1 MIMPYRRLPNTD
13 KARVRS
19 LEMAINRMRNND
31 YYTPVLSTE
40 LFSKAE
46 KKLQQFREAVDR
58 YTESLETQVNYSKSE
73 SYQTRLKNAKMYV
86 SHFLTVFNMCV
97 KRGEM
102 KAKDREYYSFTE
114 DSGELPD
121 MSSDIAV
128 IRCCENTIKG
138 EKLRISKGG
147 IPIYNPTIAKVAVHY
162 DLFKEL
168 YDKQCELRQLTDEA
182 LLVVSL
188 MRPQVDEVILDVWNS
203 IENYFPDLT
212 GEKKMKMCRDYGLIY
227 YYRTGEKTD

>member
-1 MIMPYRRLPNTD
+1 MPYRRLPNTD

-19 LEMAINRMRNND
+19 LETAIGKMRYNE
-31 YYTPVLSTE
+31 YYAPVMSPE
-40 LFSKAE
+40 LFNKAD
-46 KKLQQFREAVDR
+46 KKLQQFRQAVDR
-58 YTESLETQVNYSKSE
+58 YVNSLESQVNYSKSE
-73 SYQTRLKNAKMYV
+73 PYQTRLKNAKMYV

-102 KAKDREYYSFTE
+102 KASDRTYYSIPE

-128 IRCCENTIKG
+128 IRCCENAINGDKQRTA
-138 EKLRISKGG
+138 KGG

-162 DLFKEL
+162 ELFKEL
-168 YDKQCELRQLTDEA
+168 YDKQCQLRQLTDEA

-188 MRPQVDEVILDVWNS
+188 MRPQVDEVILEVWNS
-203 IENYFPDLT
+203 IENYFSDLT
-212 GEKKMKMCRDYGLIY
+212 GEKKLKACREYGLIY
-227 YYRTGEKTD
+227 YYRSSEKAD

>member
-1 MIMPYRRLPNTD
+1 MPYRRLPNTD
-13 KARVRS
+13 KARIRS
-19 LEMAINRMRNND
+19 LETAIAKMRNND
-31 YYTPVLSTE
+31 YYAPVLSPE
-40 LFSKAE
+40 LLSKAE
-46 KKLQQFREAVDR
+46 KKLIQFRDAVDR
-58 YTESLETQVNYSKSE
+58 YVKSLETQVSYSKSE
-73 SYQTRLKNAKMYV
+73 PYQTRLKNARMYV
-86 SHFLTVFNMCV
+86 SHFLTVFNMCI

-102 KAKDREYYSFTE
+102 KAADRDYYSISQ

-128 IRCCENTIKG
+128 IRCCENTING
-138 EKLRISKGG
+138 ERTRIAKGG

-182 LLVVSL
+182 LMVVSL
-188 MRPQVDEVILDVWNS
+188 MRPQVDDVILDVWNS
-203 IENYFPDLT
+203 IENYFSDLS
-212 GEKKMKMCRDYGLIY
+212 GEKRLKKCREYGLIY

>member
-1 MIMPYRRLPNTD
+1 MPYRRLPNTD
-13 KARVRS
+13 KARIRS
-19 LEMAINRMRNND
+19 LETAINKMRNSD
-31 YYTPVLSTE
+31 YYAPVMSPE
-40 LFSKAE
+40 LFNRAD
-46 KKLQQFREAVDR
+46 KKLAQFKEAVER
-58 YTESLETQVNYSKSE
+58 YVNSLETQVNYSKSE
-73 SYQTRLKNAKMYV
+73 AYQNRLKNAKMYV

-102 KAKDREYYSFTE
+102 KASDREFYSIPE
-114 DSGELPD
+114 NSGELPD

-128 IRCCENTIKG
+128 IRCCENTING
-138 EKLRISKGG
+138 EKARTAKGG

-168 YDKQCELRQLTDEA
+168 YDKQSKMRQLTDEA

-203 IENYFPDLT
+203 IENYFQDLT
-212 GEKKMKMCRDYGLIY
+212 GEKKIKACRDYGLIY
-227 YYRTGEKTD
+227 YYRTSEKAD

>member
-1 MIMPYRRLPNTD
+1 MPYRRLPNTD
-13 KARVRS
+13 KARIRS
-19 LEMAINRMRNND
+19 LETAIAKMRNND
-31 YYTPVLSTE
+31 YYAPVLSPE
-40 LFSKAE
+40 LLSKAE
-46 KKLQQFREAVDR
+46 KKLVQFRDAVDR
-58 YTESLETQVNYSKSE
+58 YVKSLETQVNYSKSE
-73 SYQTRLKNAKMYV
+73 PYQTRLKNARMYV

-102 KAKDREYYSFTE
+102 KAADRDFYSIPQ

-128 IRCCENTIKG
+128 IRCCENTING
-138 EKLRISKGG
+138 EKTRTAKGG
-147 IPIYNPTIAKVAVHY
+147 IPIFNPTIAKVTVHY
-162 DLFKEL
+162 ELFKEL

-203 IENYFPDLT
+203 IENYFSDLS
-212 GEKKMKMCRDYGLIY
+212 GEKRLKKCREYGLIY

>member
-1 MIMPYRRLPNTD
+1 MPYRRLPNTD
-13 KARVRS
+13 AARIRS
-19 LEMAINRMRNND
+19 LETAINKIRNSD
-31 YYTPVLSTE
+31 YYVPVLPHE

-46 KKLQQFREAVDR
+46 KKLHQFRDAVDR
-58 YTESLETQVNYSKSE
+58 YLDSLDAQVSYSKSE

-102 KAKDREYYSFTE
+102 KATDRSFYSIPE

-128 IRCCENTIKG
+128 IRCCENTING
-138 EKLRISKGG
+138 EKSRTGKGG
-147 IPIYNPTIAKVAVHY
+147 IPIFNPTIAKVAVHY

-188 MRPQVDEVILDVWNS
+188 MRPQIDEIILDVWNT
-203 IENYFPDLT
+203 IEDYFSGLE
-212 GEKKMKMCRDYGLIY
+212 GEKKLQVCRDYGLIY
-227 YYRTGEKTD
+227 YYRKGETD